1 MVEAVGFVVAGG
13 QSRRM
18 GTDKALL
25 PWGGSS
31 TLLDRALAA
40 LRAVCS
46 DVRILCGPSPRYLDR
61 GARAETDRQAAGPL
75 AGLEAA
81 LVAAESRPALLLAVD
96 LPWVE
101 PALLST
107 LLGLLPGHD
116 AVVPVVERPQPLC
129 AIYAPTCLEPVR
141 RRLAAD
147 DRKMTSFWPD
157 VRVRP
162 ATETDLAGFA
172 LDRVFR
178 NLNSRD
184 DYEEARRLAAGR

>member
-1 MVEAVGFVVAGG
+1 
-13 QSRRM
+13 M

-25 PWGGSS
+25 PWGDG
-31 TLLDRALAA
+31 TLLDRALAT

-46 DVRILCGPSPRYLDR
+46 DVRILSGPGPRYADR
-61 GARAETDRQAAGPL
+61 GARVETDRQAAGPL
-75 AGLEAA
+75 AGLETA

-101 PALLST
+101 PPLLSK
-107 LLGLLPGHD
+107 LLSLFPGHD

-141 RRLAAD
+141 ARLAAD
-147 DRKMTSFWPD
+147 ERKMTSFWPD
-157 VRVRP
+157 VRVRQ
-162 ATETDLAGFA
+162 ATEADLAGFA
-172 LDRVFR
+172 LDRIFR

>member
-1 MVEAVGFVVAGG
+1 
-13 QSRRM
+13 M

-25 PWGGSS
+25 PWGGG

-61 GARAETDRQAAGPL
+61 GARVETDRQAAGPL
-75 AGLEAA
+75 AGLETA
-81 LVAAESRPALLLAVD
+81 LVAADSRPALLLAVD

-101 PALLST
+101 PPLLSK
-107 LLGLLPGHD
+107 LLGLFPGHD

-129 AIYAPTCLEPVR
+129 AIYAPACLEPVR

-147 DRKMTSFWPD
+147 DLKMTSFWPH
-157 VRVRP
+157 VRVRR
-162 ATETDLAGFA
+162 ATEADLAGFA